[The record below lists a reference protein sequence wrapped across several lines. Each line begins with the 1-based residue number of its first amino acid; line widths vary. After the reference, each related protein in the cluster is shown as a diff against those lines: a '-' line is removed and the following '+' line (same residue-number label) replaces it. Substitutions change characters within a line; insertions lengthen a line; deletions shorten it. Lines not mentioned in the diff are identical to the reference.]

1 MPAFSLCA
9 KSSRWVCL
17 LVAAAVVLTAGGALT
32 AQEYIIGPGDVLRIT
47 VWGQDDLS
55 KEYPVTL
62 DGRVP
67 FPLIGNVQAAGLTT
81 TQLAT
86 RLHDLLEKDYL
97 VNPQVLVSVKEYLSK
112 KVHVIGEADRPGLFY
127 LTGPTTLLE
136 ILSKAGGLSKS
147 AGKELVLVRRERP
160 ADGTV
165 GGSSILRFDLRKI
178 Q

>member
-1 MPAFSLCA
+1 MSALSQRTRN
-9 KSSRWVCL
+9 SRSVCL
-17 LVAAAVVLTAGGALT
+17 LVAAVLLLTAGGALT

-81 TQLAT
+81 TQLAK

-97 VNPQVLVSVKEYLSK
+97 VNPQVLVATAQRVSVLRHGGEFGAELLINAQGLAIGRSRLLMLSQ
-112 KVHVIGEADRPGLFY
+112 VQE
-127 LTGPTTLLE
+127 
-136 ILSKAGGLSKS
+136 
-147 AGKELVLVRRERP
+147 
-160 ADGTV
+160 
-165 GGSSILRFDLRKI
+165 
-178 Q
+178 

>member
-32 AQEYIIGPGDVLRIT
+32 AQEYLIGPGDLLRIT

-67 FPLIGNVQAAGLTT
+67 FPLLGNVQAAGLTT
-81 TQLAT
+81 TQLAQ

-97 VNPQVLVSVKEYLSK
+97 VNPPALVAVEEYL
-112 KVHVIGEADRPGLFY
+112 
-127 LTGPTTLLE
+127 PT
-136 ILSKAGGLSKS
+136 KNH
-147 AGKELVLVRRERP
+147 
-160 ADGTV
+160 V
-165 GGSSILRFDLRKI
+165 GGAP
-178 Q
+178 